1 MNNLNKNQ
9 KIAIVTI
16 VIIIIVTIYFFFY
29 IREQNGISEIQNNE
43 IEIIDDKNITD
54 QSKIEEQ
61 KETIKVHISGAVNQE
76 GVIELEEDSRIN
88 DAIEKAGGLKENA
101 YIDNVN
107 LAFPLEDGMK
117 IYIPNINEKQQMDE
131 QIEKQK
137 VEQQENSKNSYISK
151 DSGTNIIDNTNTLQ
165 SNTKTKKINI
175 NTANQ
180 SDLESLPGIGPS
192 TATKIINYRNEN
204 GKFKSIEDLKE
215 VSGIGE
221 SKFNKIKEL
230 ICVK

>member
-9 KIAIVTI
+9 KIAIVIITI
-16 VIIIIVTIYFFFY
+16 VAIGSIYFLLY
-29 IREQNGISEIQNNE
+29 TKENNEISDIQNNE
-43 IEIIDDKNITD
+43 IETIDNKDLTNKSET
-54 QSKIEEQ
+54 EEQ
-61 KETIKVHISGAVNQE
+61 KETIKIHISGAVNKE
-76 GVIELEEDSRIN
+76 GLIELEENSLIN

-101 YIDNVN
+101 YIDDIN

-117 IYIPNINEKQQMDE
+117 IYIPNINEKQQT
-131 QIEKQK
+131 
-137 VEQQENSKNSYISK
+137 EQQENSQNSYISK
-151 DSGTNIIDNTNTLQ
+151 DSGTYTINNTNTLQ
-165 SNTKTKKINI
+165 SNTKTEKINI

-180 SDLESLPGIGPS
+180 SELESLPGIGPS